1 MINTDTRRLR
11 RRLTDPV
18 QRADFPV
25 FQDMA
30 ANGVTDYLAQ
40 LVGYGAAAGVRREG
54 LIARWMTRHPDGF
67 RDSDLAV
74 FDSIGRR
81 AGAAILPGLEHSIT
95 RNLMEAYVGT
105 RSGAQVLDGSIQ
117 PGEAKAMDAV
127 ILVVDLAG
135 FTAASDAVP
144 GERLVDLLDSHFE
157 AMVPPVTAKGGEIL
171 AFLGDGFLPRSEE
184 HTSALQSLMRISSP

>member
-81 AGAAILPGLEHSIT
+81 AGAALLPGLEHSIT
-95 RNLMEAYVGT
+95 RHLIDRKST
-105 RSGAQVLDGSIQ
+105 RL
-117 PGEAKAMDAV
+117 
-127 ILVVDLAG
+127 
-135 FTAASDAVP
+135 T
-144 GERLVDLLDSHFE
+144 
-157 AMVPPVTAKGGEIL
+157 PVTNAPLECRLLLEKKNPMQTRQKHSRETTVTQ
-171 AFLGDGFLPRSEE
+171 P
-184 HTSALQSLMRISSP
+184 

>member
-1 MINTDTRRLR
+1 MRISDGSSDVGSSDLVSWSTVAGVETGVFRHSDNDSEAWLRSPLLHMINTDTRRLR

-74 FDSIGRR
+74 FDSKIGR
-81 AGAAILPGLEHSIT
+81 AH
-95 RNLMEAYVGT
+95 V
-105 RSGAQVLDGSIQ
+105 
-117 PGEAKAMDAV
+117 
-127 ILVVDLAG
+127 
-135 FTAASDAVP
+135 
-144 GERLVDLLDSHFE
+144 
-157 AMVPPVTAKGGEIL
+157 
-171 AFLGDGFLPRSEE
+171 
-184 HTSALQSLMRISSP
+184 